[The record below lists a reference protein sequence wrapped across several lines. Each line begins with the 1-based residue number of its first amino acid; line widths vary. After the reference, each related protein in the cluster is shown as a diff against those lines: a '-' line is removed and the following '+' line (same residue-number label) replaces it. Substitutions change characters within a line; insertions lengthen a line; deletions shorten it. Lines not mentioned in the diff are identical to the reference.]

1 MACHVMSCHVMS
13 CGMTRCHLIA
23 RQVCRLADYCVM
35 SLIIRYA
42 YNIIICTT
50 VFYSLACRCS
60 TCCFVNAMPCIY
72 FVCVY
77 SQSSWSGSSQLIKTF
92 RSWYSGT
99 SLYRGNIW
107 PFNMR
112 ICWGVNPHMSDS
124 LCGRGVRIVYQ
135 GIYIYI
141 YIYTHI
147 HIYTHTYICT
157 FCKVRARL
165 PRAEDD
171 RRTGHLFIYL

>member
-1 MACHVMSCHVMS
+1 MSSRLMSCHVMSCHVMPCHAMPSHVIPCGSMSCHVMSCHVMSCHVMSCHVMACHVMSCHVMS

-92 RSWYSGT
+92 RS
-99 SLYRGNIW
+99 
-107 PFNMR
+107 
-112 ICWGVNPHMSDS
+112 
-124 LCGRGVRIVYQ
+124 
-135 GIYIYI
+135 
-141 YIYTHI
+141 
-147 HIYTHTYICT
+147 
-157 FCKVRARL
+157 
-165 PRAEDD
+165 
-171 RRTGHLFIYL
+171 